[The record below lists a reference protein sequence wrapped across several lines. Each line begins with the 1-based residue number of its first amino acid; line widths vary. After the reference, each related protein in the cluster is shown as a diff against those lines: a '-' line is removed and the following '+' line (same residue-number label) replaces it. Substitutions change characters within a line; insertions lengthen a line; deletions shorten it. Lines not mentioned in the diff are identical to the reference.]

1 MCCRSI
7 LNLHTYRQYRSV
19 WGQAWGFVQGG
30 KGEGWVS
37 LKISLAVTVSLAA
50 SHLWLNN
57 GVPPQFREGV
67 APLTGARFPSC
78 INYEEPNQ
86 VAWAA
91 PGGVGFFEYT
101 NPVVTRPWLG
111 LASPQWSDS
120 WSPCCPPPFSLLLLF
135 AGWGFLVLPA
145 FAFVLRGW
153 GFVCSCS

>member
-1 MCCRSI
+1 MLDTSALRSI

-50 SHLWLNN
+50 SHLRLNN

-78 INYEEPNQ
+78 IN
-86 VAWAA
+86 
-91 PGGVGFFEYT
+91 
-101 NPVVTRPWLG
+101 
-111 LASPQWSDS
+111 
-120 WSPCCPPPFSLLLLF
+120 
-135 AGWGFLVLPA
+135 WGFLCRQCRHLPEPN
-145 FAFVLRGW
+145 
-153 GFVCSCS
+153 